1 MEKQRNSIEVYMTYN
16 QKEKSLSANK
26 RQTGTSYEIKAEEYL
41 LQKGYRILER
51 NFRSRNGEIDIIAK
65 DKEYFC
71 FVEVKYRTT
80 NDFGNPLEAVDVRK
94 QHKIRQV
101 AMYYL
106 MKNKLSEWTPCRFD
120 VIAFEGEKLN
130 HIENAF

>member
-1 MEKQRNSIEVYMTYN
+1 MVHYMLT
-16 QKEKSLSANK
+16 KSLSVNK

-41 LQKGYRILER
+41 LQKGYKILER
-51 NFRSRNGEIDIIAK
+51 NFRNRSGEIDIIAK
-65 DKEYFC
+65 DGEYFC

-80 NDFGNPLEAVDVRK
+80 NDYGSPFEAVHVRK
-94 QHKIRQV
+94 QNQIRKV
-101 AMYYL
+101 AKYYL

-120 VIAFEGEKLN
+120 VIGFVGEEMT